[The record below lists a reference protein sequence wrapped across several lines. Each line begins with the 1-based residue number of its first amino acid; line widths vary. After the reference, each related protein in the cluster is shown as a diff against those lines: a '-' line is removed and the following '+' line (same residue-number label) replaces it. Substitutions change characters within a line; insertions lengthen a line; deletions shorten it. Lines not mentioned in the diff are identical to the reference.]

1 MLSQTPHGHPGRE
14 ARTCSACGKMAGGL
28 GGGTGAG
35 SGGGLFCRS
44 LLSSQEGEGQKGK
57 GKERE
62 ESPRVCVKA
71 TPTSQG
77 GPKHA
82 VRATEDIRAPANLTI

>member
-1 MLSQTPHGHPGRE
+1 MFSVWEDGWGPWRRDWGRFRWRAVLPQPPVFPGR
-14 ARTCSACGKMAGGL
+14 R
-28 GGGTGAG
+28 GAE
-35 SGGGLFCRS
+35 R
-44 LLSSQEGEGQKGK
+44 EGE
-57 GKERE
+57 ERE

-82 VRATEDIRAPANLTI
+82 VRATKDIWAPANLTI